1 MLLGPPGTKSP
12 CKVHGSRE
20 KCHWGGRS
28 PGPERVPGA
37 HELLPHQVGGPGFS
51 PRDAHQGRGGTRM
64 EVPKDWQSP
73 GPRRTEQGREGHR
86 PQEKGAAGIREE
98 GEARTAGGDS
108 HSAVCELKTQALEK
122 RGLLVSFSIRLRAR
136 LLASFGVKGT
146 LCWGLCPRSWAMLLG
161 QGWAGAGLE
170 EFCSPAGGKGH
181 LRSLSARCPRTGV
194 TPQPGGARG
203 PGSKTK
209 SVSTTQQ
216 VTQISRMGLRVNSS

>member
-73 GPRRTEQGREGHR
+73 GPRRTEQGRVTIYSLDILLSRFGTSLLFH
-86 PQEKGAAGIREE
+86 IR
-98 GEARTAGGDS
+98 
-108 HSAVCELKTQALEK
+108 
-122 RGLLVSFSIRLRAR
+122 F
-136 LLASFGVKGT
+136 
-146 LCWGLCPRSWAMLLG
+146 
-161 QGWAGAGLE
+161 
-170 EFCSPAGGKGH
+170 
-181 LRSLSARCPRTGV
+181 
-194 TPQPGGARG
+194 
-203 PGSKTK
+203 
-209 SVSTTQQ
+209 
-216 VTQISRMGLRVNSS
+216 